1 MGGNYGRKGGGLGS
15 TLGAAGFGAVAG
27 TALGAYGG
35 YKMGKMVG
43 SLGRNGH
50 YGYVLLLDVFK
61 LGLTIHLFSN
71 YRYYGDNGRYIRYF

>member
-1 MGGNYGRKGGGLGS
+1 MLNVFFFVDGGGGFGGKGYNMGGNYGRKGGGLGS

-50 YGYVLLLDVFK
+50 YGY
-61 LGLTIHLFSN
+61 
-71 YRYYGDNGRYIRYF
+71 

>member
-1 MGGNYGRKGGGLGS
+1 MGGFGGKSRGGGLGS

-43 SLGRNGH
+43 SLGRSGH
-50 YGYVLLLDVFK
+50 YG
-61 LGLTIHLFSN
+61 
-71 YRYYGDNGRYIRYF
+71 